1 MDYPVALVCAIR
13 SNTVDCVV
21 YELSDMEQANQVF
34 DNIKDREDFYEEE
47 TEFMV
52 LYKAVKSK
60 QIVVTETMVEE
71 KKLE

>member
-1 MDYPVALVCAIR
+1 MEYPKALICAIR

-21 YELSDMEQANQVF
+21 YELSDNEQANQLF
-34 DNIKDREDFYEEE
+34 DNIKDREDFYESD

-60 QIVVTETMVEE
+60 QIVVTEAVVEE
-71 KKLE
+71 KNVK